1 MNSENAGF
9 NTIFDDVFRTIAQ
22 KMPYLLIPLIN
33 EVFGTDYGEGQDFI
47 QLRNEHYERFEKVIT
62 DSIIQIDGHFYHI
75 ECQSERDGNITVR
88 MMEYGFAIAVEHTV
102 RSEDGIIEID
112 FPESCV
118 LYIRNHKNMPDCHEA
133 RVRFPDGQTVMYRI
147 PIIMA
152 QDYTASRIFEKQLL
166 LLLPFH
172 ILRYEHFLKTSGKNK
187 KKTRQLL
194 EDYAELNRRLAE
206 YSAGQE
212 RAHLYVDMI
221 ELISEIAEYVIPDD
235 NPIRER
241 LGDVMGGRILT
252 LRSEE
257 LRQEGRTEGRTE
269 GRAEEKRNIAVR
281 MQESGMPIGQI
292 AAFVDET
299 VDGVLSLL
307 ASPYPFF
314 P

>member
-1 MNSENAGF
+1 M
-9 NTIFDDVFRTIAQ
+9 FRTIAQ

-47 QLRNEHYERFEKVIT
+47 QLRNEHYERFGKVIT

-118 LYIRNHKNMPDCHEA
+118 
-133 RVRFPDGQTVMYRI
+133 
-147 PIIMA
+147 
-152 QDYTASRIFEKQLL
+152 
-166 LLLPFH
+166 
-172 ILRYEHFLKTSGKNK
+172 RYEHFLKTSGKNK

-257 LRQEGRTEGRTE
+257 LRQEGRTEGR
-269 GRAEEKRNIAVR
+269 AEEKRNIAVR

>member
-1 MNSENAGF
+1 MPEFLVNSENAGF

-47 QLRNEHYERFEKVIT
+47 QLRNEHYERFGKVIT

-194 EDYAELNRRLAE
+194 EDYAEINRRLAE
-206 YSAGQE
+206 YSAG
-212 RAHLYVDMI
+212 
-221 ELISEIAEYVIPDD
+221 
-235 NPIRER
+235 
-241 LGDVMGGRILT
+241 
-252 LRSEE
+252 
-257 LRQEGRTEGRTE
+257 
-269 GRAEEKRNIAVR
+269 
-281 MQESGMPIGQI
+281 
-292 AAFVDET
+292 
-299 VDGVLSLL
+299 
-307 ASPYPFF
+307 
-314 P
+314 